1 MEPQNTQ
8 IDTDPDTTNLLSK
21 RIIGSALTVH
31 RALGTGF
38 LEKLYENAL
47 VHELRKS
54 GLAVSQQ
61 HPMVVRYD
69 GIVIG
74 EYAVDLL
81 VERTVLVELKAA
93 KAIDDIHRAQCLN
106 YLKATGLHL
115 CLLLNFSKPRLEIKR
130 IVLAL

>member
-1 MEPQNTQ
+1 MQSQTTRT
-8 IDTDPDTTNLLSK
+8 DTAAARINELSS
-21 RIIGSALTVH
+21 RIIGAALTVH
-31 RALGTGF
+31 RALGNGF

-47 VHELRKS
+47 VHELRKA

-69 GIVIG
+69 GIVVG
-74 EYAVDLL
+74 EYTVDLL
-81 VERTVLVELKAA
+81 IENTILVELKAA
-93 KAIDDIHRAQCLN
+93 RTLDDIHRAQCLN

-115 CLLLNFSKPRLEIKR
+115 CLLLNFGKPRLEIKR